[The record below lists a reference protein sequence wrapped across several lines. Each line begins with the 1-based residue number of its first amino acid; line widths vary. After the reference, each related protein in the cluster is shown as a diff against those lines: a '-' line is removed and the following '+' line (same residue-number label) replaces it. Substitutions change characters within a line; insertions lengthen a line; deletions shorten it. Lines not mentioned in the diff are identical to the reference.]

1 MEGQPGWDLLSR
13 MSEKFAQRTLLVKQ
27 FKSIFSGF
35 DILPKRLKQA
45 RSLPLVSVS
54 FSRRDVPV
62 SLFFFR
68 RNCFEKEEP
77 EKLYSKAATTPDS
90 LHSTRITVFRGFQT
104 WKSWIWSILKYFQT
118 WKARIWSI
126 SKYSQ
131 TWKSTIW
138 SILKL
143 QMWGIC
149 QQTENLH
156 RKIHISTN
164 AAILHSW
171 IILSFFVTMR
181 NVEKFT
187 LFHSRATPFLCRNK
201 QPKNNFWQGIAFRF
215 TSAEILGFWRSNIP
229 PPWTYSPF
237 IHFEKY
243 SPLDLSTFDFL
254 VQLWNP
260 VNLSPMLHPLTFHCT
275 Y

>member
-1 MEGQPGWDLLSR
+1 MNLSNGR
-13 MSEKFAQRTLLVKQ
+13 PALVRPFGKDVRNICPKNLMVKQ

-118 WKARIWSI
+118 WEARIWSI

-171 IILSFFVTMR
+171 IILFFCD
-181 NVEKFT
+181 N
-187 LFHSRATPFLCRNK
+187 AQCRKIHTISQPCDSLSLQK
-201 QPKNNFWQGIAFRF
+201 QAAQK
-215 TSAEILGFWRSNIP
+215 
-229 PPWTYSPF
+229 
-237 IHFEKY
+237 
-243 SPLDLSTFDFL
+243 
-254 VQLWNP
+254 
-260 VNLSPMLHPLTFHCT
+260 
-275 Y
+275 